1 MERSLLDD
9 IRSITKGTTW
19 DFAITNKSLEP
30 IISDIVNSMFS
41 PYGESLAL
49 EAQRLWNKNQDRE
62 TVQSL
67 LMIAHDID
75 QDWRRR
81 NQERSTEL
89 VLSSTS
95 PYETVLFASLT
106 RLNISQELALRAKFK
121 TMTPVEFKTTVYYR
135 SIEKEVLDRYQ
146 QTCHKCISTAN
157 VQVMYKKYP
166 QRGMEHRH
174 LDYLEARCTRCIY
187 VAEPPGSDEWNEVGK
202 VVKIS
207 SVVGNCGVK

>member
-1 MERSLLDD
+1 MTRILLDD
-9 IRSITKGTTW
+9 IKSITKGTTW
-19 DFAITNKSLEP
+19 DFAITNKSLES
-30 IISDIVNSMFS
+30 IISDIVNSLFS

-49 EAQRLWNKNQDRE
+49 EAQRLWIKSQDRE

-89 VLSSTS
+89 ILASTS
-95 PYETVLFASLT
+95 PYEIVLFASLT
-106 RLNISQELALRAKFK
+106 RLNVSQELALRAKFK
-121 TMTPVEFKTTVYYR
+121 TMNPVEFKTTVYYR

-146 QTCHKCISTAN
+146 QTCHKCMSTAHI
-157 VQVMYKKYP
+157 QVMYKRYP

-174 LDYLEARCTRCIY
+174 LDYLEALCNRCIY
-187 VAEPPGSDEWNEVGK
+187 VAEPPGGDEWHEVGRT
-202 VVKIS
+202 VPVKQL
-207 SVVGNCGVK
+207 